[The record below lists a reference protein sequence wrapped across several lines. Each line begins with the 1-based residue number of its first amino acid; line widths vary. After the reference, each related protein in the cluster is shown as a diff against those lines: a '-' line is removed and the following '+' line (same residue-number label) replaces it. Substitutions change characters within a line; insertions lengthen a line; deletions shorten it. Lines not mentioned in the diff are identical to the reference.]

1 MSKAAASG
9 LGRRVEASARES
21 WDILGVDVQV
31 WNQHQAVR
39 ALDAKFNETEPT
51 CVAFANTN
59 LLNIAASNLR
69 LRSVLRTFTVV
80 NDGVGMNIAARV
92 LHGRVFPSNLNGT
105 DFIPFYLSNTV
116 HNHRVFLIGAQPE
129 VVERAARAFQ
139 RKFKPR
145 HEIVGYTDGFSSIS
159 DIDAVL
165 DRIAASKAGLLLV
178 GMGNPRQELWIAE
191 HMARSGGK
199 LAFGVGAL
207 LDFTAGE
214 FKRAPPVVQHM
225 NLEWFYR
232 LSKEPKRLFK
242 RYILD
247 APIFLLRVLKQR
259 ASRPM
264 S

>member
-59 LLNIAASNLR
+59 LLNIAASNPR
-69 LRSVLRTFTVV
+69 LRSVLKTFTVV

-116 HNHRVFLIGAQPE
+116 HNHRVFLRALRRHPVRGAMLVAACILIG
-129 VVERAARAFQ
+129 VVMLAWLPAPLSRAHALALAPF
-139 RKFKPR
+139 
-145 HEIVGYTDGFSSIS
+145 
-159 DIDAVL
+159 AVAIYFAV
-165 DRIAASKAGLLLV
+165 R
-178 GMGNPRQELWIAE
+178 
-191 HMARSGGK
+191 
-199 LAFGVGAL
+199 
-207 LDFTAGE
+207 
-214 FKRAPPVVQHM
+214 
-225 NLEWFYR
+225 
-232 LSKEPKRLFK
+232 
-242 RYILD
+242 
-247 APIFLLRVLKQR
+247 LLRR
-259 ASRPM
+259 SDDGDTARRR
-264 S
+264 